1 MRRRLRKKKHIGEFQ
16 EFGATLTA
24 TLRAGTDILTFL
36 DDFLVHAVEAHGLQ
50 FGGGGG
56 SLTLNGFVELGRRD
70 AYLENRSKVRAW
82 LEAEPRVEAFRFDE
96 PVDAW
101 AES

>member
-1 MRRRLRKKKHIGEFQ
+1 MRKRLRKKKHLGEFQ
-16 EFGATLTA
+16 EFGASLAVTLY
-24 TLRAGTDILTFL
+24 AGTDCLAFI

-56 SLTLNGFVELGRRD
+56 HLTLNGFVELGRREV
-70 AYLENRSKVRAW
+70 YLENLAKVRAW
-82 LEAEPRVEAFRFDE
+82 LTAEPRVEAFRFDE

-101 AES
+101 V